1 MPKLIFG
8 DSQKR
13 SALRNLTRHFLWCL
27 FLFFTGFCF
36 AQEETFN
43 EKNFRCSISK
53 TSEAIKL
60 DGLLNE
66 AAWANSPIIT
76 RFKQSFPFDTSYA
89 LSRTEVRVLFD
100 DKFLYVAAV
109 CYQPRKYTV
118 QSLRRDFTDGTTDL
132 FLVTIDPFRD
142 NLNGFYFAVSPY
154 GVQKEGLISN
164 GSSFSTD
171 WDNKWFSAVKNYDDR
186 YEIEIAIPFKTLRYK
201 ITAGENLWNINFVR
215 NDLLRNERSG
225 WAPVP
230 RGFRMSDQTFSGTLE
245 WKQPPPKAGTNI
257 SFIPYSILETNK
269 DKVNNTGKTLANAGF
284 DAKVAVTPSL
294 NLDLTMNP
302 DFSQVEVDRQVT
314 NLSRFELFFP
324 ERRQFFIENNDLFN
338 SFGDGST
345 NPFFS
350 RRIGIFNN
358 TKTGLAEKVPILGGA
373 RLSGRINKDW
383 RIGFL
388 NMQTAYVKSDSTPS
402 TNFTVATLQRRIFT
416 RSNIA
421 FLFANKENIIN
432 EKTRPINQYN
442 RVAGLDMNMASA
454 NGFWQGKWYYH
465 QSFQPNQPKGA
476 YSSGALVRFS
486 KPTLNFEVNNYA
498 LGKGF
503 RAEMGFVPRTG
514 FYRSASFI
522 NKVIFPKNGL
532 SKIINSWSVGLDYD
546 IIYSL
551 FDNRITDW
559 DANLLFNV
567 RFQNLAQLNARP
579 FRREYTYLFDDFD
592 PTNKNQPGYL
602 ILKEGTSYYYNT
614 TRITYN
620 SNFRKPFFYNIQTR
634 IGGYFNGKIQS
645 VTADIN
651 YRFQPWALVQLSATY
666 NRIRMPAGYNNA
678 DFWIIGPRADIT
690 FSRSMFWTTFVQYN
704 NQINNINI
712 NTRFQW
718 RFKPMS
724 DLFIVYTNN
733 MFAETIGADN
743 RFQQK
748 NHALVVK
755 LNYWF
760 NL

>member
-1 MPKLIFG
+1 MPKPIFG
-8 DSQKR
+8 GRQKP
-13 SALRNLTRHFLWCL
+13 SALRNLTRHFLLCPFL
-27 FLFFTGFCF
+27 FLTVFCL

-53 TSEAIKL
+53 TSDAIKL

-66 AAWANSPIIT
+66 AAWANCSIIT

-89 LSRTEVRVLFD
+89 QSRTEVRLLFD

-118 QSLRRDFTDGTTDL
+118 QSLRRDFGDGTTDL

-154 GVQKEGLISN
+154 NVQKEGLISN
-164 GSSFSTD
+164 GNGVSFD
-171 WDNKWFSAVKNYDDR
+171 WDNKWFSAVKNYEDR

-201 ITAGENLWNINFVR
+201 ITEGNNQWNINFVR

-245 WKQPPPKAGTNI
+245 WRQTPPKAGTNI
-257 SFIPYSILETNK
+257 SFIPYTIFETNK
-269 DKVNNTGKTLANAGF
+269 DKVNNNGKTLANAGF
-284 DAKVAVTPSL
+284 DAKVAVTPAL

-338 SFGDGST
+338 SFGDDET

-350 RRIGIFNN
+350 RRIGITRNVQ
-358 TKTGLAEKVPILGGA
+358 TGLAEKVPILGGA

-421 FLFANKENIIN
+421 FLWANKENSIT
-432 EKTRPINQYN
+432 EKTRVVNRYN
-442 RVAGLDMNMASA
+442 RVLGLDMNMASA

-465 QSFQPNQPKGA
+465 QSFQPNQPKGT
-476 YSSGALVRFS
+476 YSAGALVRYS
-486 KPTLNFEVNNYA
+486 QPLLNFEINNYA
-498 LGKGF
+498 VGKGF
-503 RAEMGFVPRTG
+503 NAEMGFVPRRG
-514 FYRSASFI
+514 FYRSASYI
-522 NKVIFPKNGL
+522 NKVIFPKKGL
-532 SKIINSWSVGLDYD
+532 SKIINNWSFGFDYD
-546 IIYSL
+546 VIYSL

-559 DANLLFNV
+559 DVNLLFSI
-567 RFQNLAQLNARP
+567 RFQNLAQLSARP
-579 FRREYTYLFDDFD
+579 FRREYTYLFSDFD
-592 PTNKNQPGYL
+592 PTNKNEPGFEV
-602 ILKEGTSYYYNT
+602 LKAGTFYHYNT
-614 TRITYN
+614 SRITYN

-634 IGGYFNGKIQS
+634 FGQYFNGNLQS
-645 VTADIN
+645 VQADIN

-666 NRIRMPAGYNNA
+666 NRIRLPQGYNNA

-733 MFAETIGADN
+733 MFAETVGADN